1 MCESAQLLS
10 QVQLFATPWTTDHQ
24 APLSMGFSKQE
35 YWSELPFFP
44 LGDLPVPGIEPTCP
58 ESPALAGGF
67 FTTEPAGRPIVICIH
82 RHNITQSVFTAPKI
96 CALPVHLSYFPYPNS
111 PMAGR
116 FHITTQ
122 THLSHKKNPPPEL
135 S

>member
-10 QVQLFATPWTTDHQ
+10 QVQLFANPWTTDHQ

-58 ESPALAGGF
+58 
-67 FTTEPAGRPIVICIH
+67 
-82 RHNITQSVFTAPKI
+82 
-96 CALPVHLSYFPYPNS
+96 
-111 PMAGR
+111 
-116 FHITTQ
+116 
-122 THLSHKKNPPPEL
+122 
-135 S
+135 